1 MNFIKQILILVL
13 LSLSA
18 LVLSSRAY
26 SANDYSMSCTNTA
39 YDGSLSSLYLNAGTS
54 GGVTAY
60 GVYSHFMNK
69 SNLLED
75 EELSKPICLVETVK
89 NMRLQRHPWM
99 VEGLKQYEM
108 AYNISLHLLL
118 EMSS

>member
-1 MNFIKQILILVL
+1 MTKWNFQNKIMLKITWIF
-13 LSLSA
+13 SLF
-18 LVLSSRAY
+18 Y
-26 SANDYSMSCTNTA
+26 
-39 YDGSLSSLYLNAGTS
+39 S
-54 GGVTAY
+54 GGIGRSGTFLTAY
-60 GVYSHFMNK
+60 GVYSHFKNK
-69 SNLLED
+69 SILED

-118 EMSS
+118 EMSQ

>member
-1 MNFIKQILILVL
+1 
-13 LSLSA
+13 
-18 LVLSSRAY
+18 
-26 SANDYSMSCTNTA
+26 
-39 YDGSLSSLYLNAGTS
+39 
-54 GGVTAY
+54 
-60 GVYSHFMNK
+60 MNK
-69 SNLLED
+69 SKSLED
-75 EELSKPICLVETVK
+75 EEVSKPICLVETVK